1 MQDTTKS
8 DLKETG
14 WQSMEW
20 VHLAQNKHQRRDLL
34 NVVMQLGVP

>member
-8 DLKETG
+8 DLKVTG

-20 VHLAQNKHQRRDLL
+20 AHLAQNRDQRRDLL
-34 NVVMQLGVP
+34 NVIVRLGVP